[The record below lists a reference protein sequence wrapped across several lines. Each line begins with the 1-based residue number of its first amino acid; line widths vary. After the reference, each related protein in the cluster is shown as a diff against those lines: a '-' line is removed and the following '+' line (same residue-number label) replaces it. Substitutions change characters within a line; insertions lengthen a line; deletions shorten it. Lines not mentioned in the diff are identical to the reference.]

1 MKVTVKLF
9 AVARQLA
16 GADSLEL
23 EVPARATVADVRR
36 ELVKRVPRLDQ
47 FGQQLRF
54 AVNADY
60 ADDTMTVPAGAEVA
74 CIPPVSG
81 G

>member
-1 MKVTVKLF
+1 MIVTVKLF

-16 GADSLEL
+16 GADKIEL
-23 EVPARATVADVRR
+23 DMNGAITVADVRR
-36 ELVKRVPRLDQ
+36 KLVEQLPHLAQ
-47 FGQQLRF
+47 FGPQLRF
-54 AVNADY
+54 AVNAEY
-60 ADDTMTVPAGAEVA
+60 ADDATPLPANSEVA